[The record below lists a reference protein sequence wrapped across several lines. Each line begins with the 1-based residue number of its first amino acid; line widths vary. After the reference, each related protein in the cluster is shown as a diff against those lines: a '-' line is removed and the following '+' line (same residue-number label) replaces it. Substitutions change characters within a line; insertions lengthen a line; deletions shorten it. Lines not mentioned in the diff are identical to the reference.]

1 MPNMQIG
8 GFVRQSSIDWDGKL
22 AAVVFTRGC
31 NLRCFYC
38 HNPSLV
44 LPGLYGGSNLIA
56 DGEVLEI
63 LRKRAGFLDGV
74 VITGGEPTMQPD
86 LLDFLRQV
94 KNLCGMPVKLD
105 TNGTNPKMLSA
116 AICEKLAVCVA
127 MDIKHKLD
135 YASYRQI
142 SPNLTTEQFD
152 KILESVEIL
161 RAADIEAIFRT
172 TLAEGVHSPGDIEE
186 IAGMFPGAKFQLQR
200 KDFPAVSDY
209 QDTVKTR

>member
-1 MPNMQIG
+1 
-8 GFVRQSSIDWDGKL
+8 
-22 AAVVFTRGC
+22 
-31 NLRCFYC
+31 
-38 HNPSLV
+38 
-44 LPGLYGGSNLIA
+44 
-56 DGEVLEI
+56 
-63 LRKRAGFLDGV
+63 
-74 VITGGEPTMQPD
+74 
-86 LLDFLRQV
+86 
-94 KNLCGMPVKLD
+94 MPVKLD

-116 AICEKLAVCVA
+116 AISEKLAVCVA

-172 TLAEGVHSPGDIEE
+172 TLAEGVHSQ
-186 IAGMFPGAKFQLQR
+186 ATLRKSWNVSGAKFQLQR

>member
-1 MPNMQIG
+1 MQIG

-94 KNLCGMPVKLD
+94 K
-105 TNGTNPKMLSA
+105 TSA
-116 AICEKLAVCVA
+116 EC
-127 MDIKHKLD
+127 
-135 YASYRQI
+135 Q
-142 SPNLTTEQFD
+142 
-152 KILESVEIL
+152 
-161 RAADIEAIFRT
+161 
-172 TLAEGVHSPGDIEE
+172 
-186 IAGMFPGAKFQLQR
+186 
-200 KDFPAVSDY
+200 
-209 QDTVKTR
+209 